1 MRRIILIIIGVL
13 LVVGA
18 YFAANKIVANK
29 KKPKP
34 TIEKVVKTVYTKTVT
49 NGSVAIVIPAN
60 GTLTAKNKLELY
72 AENQGIFRGSSH
84 DFKAGQQY
92 RRGQTLISLD
102 AAEFNASVLAA
113 KSEFYNLVTSI
124 MPDLRLDYPETF
136 PVWDAYLKS
145 FDVKRNVPELP
156 TAMSEKAG
164 YFITGRGIQASYF
177 NIKNL
182 EQRLGK
188 YNIYA
193 PFTGVLTEALVTK
206 GTLIRTGQKLGEFID
221 PSVYELE
228 LAIEK
233 EYSDLLRLSES
244 VNLSSTASDKTYVG
258 KVSRINGKIEQA
270 SQTVKVYVEVKGDD
284 LKEGMFLEAQLDARN
299 EENAVSVSRKLLVN
313 ESQLF
318 VVRDSVLDLIPV
330 RPVYFSTNNVVL
342 KDIPNGTS
350 ILSKPISGAY
360 AGMLVKT
367 IDETTEA
374 SSLATKII
382 E

>member
-1 MRRIILIIIGVL
+1 MIGVL

-18 YFAANKIVANK
+18 YFAAGAIIANK

-34 TIEKVVKTVYTKTVT
+34 TVEKVVKTVYVKTVS
-49 NGSVAIVIPAN
+49 NSMIPIIIPAN
-60 GTLTAKNKLELY
+60 GTISAKNKLELF

-84 DFKAGQQY
+84 DFKAGQAY

-102 AAEFNASVLAA
+102 AAEFNASVLSA

-124 MPDLRLDYPETF
+124 MPDLRLDYPDTF
-136 PVWDAYLKS
+136 PVWDSYLKI
-145 FDVKRNVPELP
+145 FDVQKSVPELP
-156 TAMSEKAG
+156 TVSNEKAA
-164 YFITGRGIQASYF
+164 YFITGRGIHSSYY

-206 GTLIRTGQKLGEFID
+206 GTLIRQGQKLGEFID
-221 PSVYELE
+221 PSVYEVE
-228 LAIEK
+228 LAIEN
-233 EYSDLLRLSES
+233 EFSDLLKLGES
-244 VNLSSTASDKTYVG
+244 VNLKTTAGEKIYVG

-270 SQTVKVYVEVKGDD
+270 SQTVKVFVEVKGDD
-284 LKEGMFLEAQLDARN
+284 LKEGMFLEAQLDARG
-299 EENAVSVSRKLLVN
+299 EENAINVSRKLLVN

-318 VVRDSVLDLIPV
+318 IVRDSVLDLISV
-330 RPVYFSTNNVVL
+330 RPVYFSKKDVVL
-342 KDIPNGTS
+342 KDVPDGTT
-350 ILSKPISGAY
+350 ILAKPISGAY
-360 AGMLVKT
+360 TGMLVKT
-367 IDETTEA
+367 INESSET
-374 SSLATKII
+374 SSSATKTL

>member
-1 MRRIILIIIGVL
+1 MRKIILIVIGVI
-13 LVVGA
+13 LVIA
-18 YFAANKIVANK
+18 AFFASKEISANK

-34 TIEKVVKTVYTKTVT
+34 TVEKVVKTVYAKTVT
-49 NGSVAIVIPAN
+49 NGVVSILIPAN
-60 GTLTAKNKLELY
+60 GTITAKNKLELY
-72 AENQGIFRGSSH
+72 AENQGIFKGSSH
-84 DFKAGQQY
+84 DFKAGQEY
-92 RRGQTLISLD
+92 RRGQTLISVD

-124 MPDLRLDYPETF
+124 MPDLRLDYPDTF
-136 PVWDAYLKS
+136 PAWDAYLKS
-145 FDVKRNVPELP
+145 FDVQKSVPKLP
-156 TAMSEKAG
+156 SVTNEKAG
-164 YFITGRGIQASYF
+164 YFITGRGIEASYY

-206 GTLIRTGQKLGEFID
+206 GTLIRQGQKLGEFID
-221 PSVYELE
+221 PSVYEVE

-233 EYSDLLRLSES
+233 EFSDLLKIGES
-244 VNLSSTASDKTYVG
+244 VDLKTSEGEKVYVG

-284 LKEGMFLEAQLDARN
+284 LKEGMFLEAQLDARD
-299 EENAVSVSRKLLVN
+299 EENAINVSRKLLVN

-318 VVRDSVLDLIPV
+318 VVRDSVLDLISV
-330 RPVYFSTNNVVL
+330 RPVYFSTKDVVL
-342 KDIPNGTS
+342 KDVPDGTT
-350 ILSKPISGAY
+350 ILARPVSGAY

-367 IDETTEA
+367 IDENAETTSA
-374 SSLATKII
+374 ATKTI